1 MDTKEL
7 TEIVVTDT
15 FEEWYMELDE
25 KQGDAVVVIISLLE
39 KRRAQSWVTPTQAQS
54 VILLGGDKRGQKD
67 FYKQMVPQAEKLWE
81 RYLKEE
87 E

>member
-25 KQGDAVVVIISLLE
+25 KQGDTVVVIISLLE
-39 KRRAQSWVTPTQAQS
+39 AKGTK
-54 VILLGGDKRGQKD
+54 LGHPYSSAISD
-67 FYKQMVPQAEKLWE
+67 FAW
-81 RYLKEE
+81 
-87 E
+87 